1 MAAPET
7 SPAAMRKTERRIV
20 ACSVER
26 EGEKVEVS
34 SDEEELCTVDRRQ
47 LASSLFCPWS
57 DSATALSLWLC
68 PVRLSRA

>member
-20 ACSVER
+20 ACNVER

-34 SDEEELCTVDRRQ
+34 SDEEELCTVDDEDWPAV
-47 LASSLFCPWS
+47 LV
-57 DSATALSLWLC
+57 LS
-68 PVRLSRA
+68 VV